1 MAGARRGP
9 GPGRRPFGGPA
20 KGRKPPAGKP
30 ANSRPANGKPPVQPK
45 PAAPA
50 VPPPAETFTLGAVP
64 GATPGK
70 WIDIWNE
77 RMPQT
82 RLLLEPIPVADQRT
96 ALAGVDAALVRLPI
110 DTAGLHVIRLYDEVT
125 VVVMAADS
133 HLTAADELDAADLAG
148 EVVIVPR
155 DDVLGLAVPGTAA
168 PDFEAPRTTED
179 AIATVAAGVG
189 IVLMPMSLARLH
201 HRKDTDYRPLRE
213 APVSTVALAWE
224 AERTTPEV
232 ETFVGIVRGR
242 TGNSSR

>member
-189 IVLMPMSLARLH
+189 IVLVPMSLARLH

>member
-155 DDVLGLAVPGTAA
+155 DDVLGLAVPGTAT

-189 IVLMPMSLARLH
+189 IVLVPMSLARLH